1 MMQKILKERP
11 EVEFIRT
18 RNANSNA
25 PMLKINV
32 EMGFKPY
39 IANTVWQ
46 IETEKV
52 ENYLFEVK
60 Q

>member
-1 MMQKILKERP
+1 
-11 EVEFIRT
+11 
-18 RNANSNA
+18 
-25 PMLKINV
+25 MLKINT

-46 IETEKV
+46 VETEKV
-52 ENYLFEVK
+52 EKYLLEVK